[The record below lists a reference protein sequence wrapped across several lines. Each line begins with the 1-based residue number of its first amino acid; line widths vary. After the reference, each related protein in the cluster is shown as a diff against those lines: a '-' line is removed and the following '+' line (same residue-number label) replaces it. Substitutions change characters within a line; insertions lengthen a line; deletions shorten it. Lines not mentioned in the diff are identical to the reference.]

1 MKTCA
6 NFGSWRDG
14 FDFCLDFCGAAK
26 HLDLSRF
33 TTNERFTGISSCMG
47 SHRPAVEL
55 RRPKPEAIEALES
68 PDDVVKLK
76 NDDFD
81 YIDPEIFEGLDDQ
94 KSK

>member
-1 MKTCA
+1 
-6 NFGSWRDG
+6 
-14 FDFCLDFCGAAK
+14 
-26 HLDLSRF
+26 
-33 TTNERFTGISSCMG
+33 MG